1 MAIVNM
7 DQQFLYA
14 WESCIYKTLC
24 IKLSEIDLGILSSL
38 LSLMTPVHV
47 YAFDMIIKVSLIVYY
62 QLLLAPFVNTNL
74 ESKNFH
80 FLN

>member
-1 MAIVNM
+1 MAIVNT

-14 WESCIYKTLC
+14 RESCIYKTAC
-24 IKLSEIDLGILSSL
+24 IKLSERDLGILSRLFSL
-38 LSLMTPVHV
+38 ATPVD
-47 YAFDMIIKVSLIVYY
+47 AFDMIIKVSLIVYY
-62 QLLLAPFVNTNL
+62 QLLLAPFVNTHL

>member
-24 IKLSEIDLGILSSL
+24 IKLSERDLGILSRLFSL
-38 LSLMTPVHV
+38 ATPV

>member
-1 MAIVNM
+1 MAIVNT

-14 WESCIYKTLC
+14 WESCIYKTAG
-24 IKLSEIDLGILSSL
+24 IKLSERDLGILSRLFSL
-38 LSLMTPVHV
+38 ATPV

>member
-24 IKLSEIDLGILSSL
+24 IKLSERDLGILSRLFSL
-38 LSLMTPVHV
+38 ATPV

-74 ESKNFH
+74 ESKNIH